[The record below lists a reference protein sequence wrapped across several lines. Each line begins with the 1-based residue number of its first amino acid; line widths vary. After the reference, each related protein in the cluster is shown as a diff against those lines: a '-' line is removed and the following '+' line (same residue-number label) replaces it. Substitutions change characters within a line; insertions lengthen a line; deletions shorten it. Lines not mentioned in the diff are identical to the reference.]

1 MKVLGVVGSPRKG
14 GNTDILVEKIL
25 SGAQKEGNTTNKIFL
40 NDLDIKP
47 CQACMSCKKTG
58 RCAIDDDMQKVY
70 SQVLESDCLI
80 LGTPIYWLGATAQ
93 MKTFIDRWYAL
104 LDASYNTKLKGKSAV
119 IIAVCGAPETSMT
132 DFAIQTFE
140 KMFNFIGIELKG
152 KIITSAREKA
162 EVLKNKSVLEE
173 AFSIGAQLTS

>member
-14 GNTDILVEKIL
+14 GNTDILVDRVL
-25 SGAQKEGNTTNKIFL
+25 LGAQEKGNTTNKILL
-40 NDLDIKP
+40 NDLNIKP

-58 RCAIDDDMQKVY
+58 RCVIDDDMQDIY
-70 SQVLESDCLI
+70 AQILESQCLV

-104 LDASYNTKLKGKSAV
+104 LDANYKTKLKGKSAA

-132 DFAIQTFE
+132 DFTVQAFE
-140 KMFNFIGIELKG
+140 KMFGFIGIELRG
-152 KIITSAREKA
+152 KIITSARERA
-162 EVLKNKSVLEE
+162 EVLKNKSVLEK
-173 AFSIGAQLTS
+173 AFSLGTRL

>member
-1 MKVLGVVGSPRKG
+1 MKVLGVVGSPRKD
-14 GNTDILVEKIL
+14 GNTDILVERVL
-25 SGAQKEGNTTNKIFL
+25 LGAKEKGNTTNKIFL

-58 RCAIDDDMQKVY
+58 KCAIDDDMQNVY
-70 SQVLESDCLI
+70 TQVLDSDCLV

-104 LDASYNTKLKGKSAV
+104 LDANYNTKLKGKSAV

-132 DFAIQTFE
+132 GFVIQTF
-140 KMFNFIGIELKG
+140 KKIFDFIGIELKG
-152 KIITSAREKA
+152 KITTSARERT
-162 EVLKNKSVLEE
+162 EVLNNKAILEE
-173 AFSIGAQLTS
+173 AFSIGAQLTP